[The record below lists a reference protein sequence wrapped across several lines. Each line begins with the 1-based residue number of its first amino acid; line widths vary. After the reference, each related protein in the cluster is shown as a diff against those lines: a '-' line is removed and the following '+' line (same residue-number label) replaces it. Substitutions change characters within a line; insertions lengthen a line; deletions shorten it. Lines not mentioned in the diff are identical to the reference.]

1 MLLLSLSTINENPF
15 TIHCTGYRRLALC
28 VISINLPRLLIV
40 RLLHFCLTAVFPSAW
55 FTALLSADSCSILAC
70 IQQLLLTERLC
81 SCCKSI
87 YIKRRKKER
96 GTRPWTAC
104 HYHLVS
110 WSLDGLQQVLQSIQS
125 WIAPLFCRLHCCNWW
140 RPKLLKSKINK
151 WHNR

>member
-1 MLLLSLSTINENPF
+1 MKIHSPFIVLVIDVLHCVSYWLIYLVYWFSDFSTFAWQQFFHQPGSL
-15 TIHCTGYRRLALC
+15 HCCQQIAAPL
-28 VISINLPRLLIV
+28 
-40 RLLHFCLTAVFPSAW
+40 
-55 FTALLSADSCSILAC
+55 LAC

-110 WSLDGLQQVLQSIQS
+110 WSLDGLQQALQSIQS
-125 WIAPLFCRLHCCNWW
+125 WIALLFCRLHCCNWW
-140 RPKLLKSKINK
+140 RPKLLKLKINK